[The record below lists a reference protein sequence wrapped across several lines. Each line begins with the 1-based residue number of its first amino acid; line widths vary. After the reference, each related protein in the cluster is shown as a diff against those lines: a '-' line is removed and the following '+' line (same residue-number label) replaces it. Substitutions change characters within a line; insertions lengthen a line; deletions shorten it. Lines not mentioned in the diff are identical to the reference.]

1 MDGADIATGGKIAG
15 AIAAMGGVMVAI
27 FNFFS
32 RYQTKGGC
40 KIAHAK
46 HDELDIERQKVRD
59 EKLGRI
65 HDTVER
71 TEKLVLKMAG
81 DFYKPRT
88 ERTRNGDG
96 D

>member
-1 MDGADIATGGKIAG
+1 MDSADIATGGKIAG
-15 AIAAMGGVMVAI
+15 AIGASGVAI
-27 FNFFS
+27 FKFFS
-32 RYQTKGGC
+32 LFQTKGGC
-40 KIAHAK
+40 KNA
-46 HDELDIERQKVRD
+46 HDEHDKLDIERQKLRD

-88 ERTRNGDG
+88 ERTRSGD
-96 D
+96 